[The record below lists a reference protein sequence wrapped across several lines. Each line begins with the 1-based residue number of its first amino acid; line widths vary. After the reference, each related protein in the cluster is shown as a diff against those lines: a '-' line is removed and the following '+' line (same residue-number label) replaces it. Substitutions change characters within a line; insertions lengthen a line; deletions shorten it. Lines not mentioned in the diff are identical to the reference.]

1 MRTTLVGGWM
11 KRRPRELTLSDGE
24 VMYGAEKSAG
34 VNIRSSCAS
43 LPHRPQGTNLDCLCP
58 TDTRL
63 ITEEKYDI

>member
-1 MRTTLVGGWM
+1 MAMVEEKG
-11 KRRPRELTLSDGE
+11 ELTPAGVGQ